1 MRRVVWSVLTG
12 LGVFFIVVAL
22 MLRFF
27 TPGQALKF
35 PLNEHTIVTLQ
46 GTGTYFS
53 EAQLQELADVN
64 VRVTETVLGDVG
76 AADAAGSSHTAVWRS
91 FASWT
96 DTNNHA
102 RFVYMS
108 SRLPFDRKTGVLL
121 HCCGATASETDISGR
136 HGLNI
141 SGQSFVWPIGTQKKT
156 YQVFDATLGAPT
168 PYRYTGTQIVNGITT
183 YKFVTHIPNTAVG
196 TQTVPASLVGLP
208 GIEVTLP
215 EYYTATKVVWVDPVT
230 GAPIRHDERG
240 QLVLQDSSGTTRLVL
255 FAGDLV
261 TTPASVAAN
270 ASSDRSNQLK
280 IQLVETVLP
289 ISAAVLGL
297 ILLVAG
303 LVLSR
308 RRMDDEYE
316 ESEDFDDGE
325 SYGSPA

>member
-27 TPGQALKF
+27 TPGQAIKF

-53 EAQLQELADVN
+53 QAQLQELAAVN
-64 VRVTETVLGDVG
+64 VRATETVLGDVG
-76 AADAAGSSHTAVWRS
+76 AADAAGSSHIAVWRS
-91 FASWT
+91 FTSLSDIT
-96 DTNNHA
+96 NHA
-102 RFVYMS
+102 RFMYAS
-108 SRLPFDRKTGVLL
+108 SRLPFDRTTGVLV

-141 SGQSFVWPIGTQKKT
+141 SGQGFVWPIHTQKKT
-156 YQVFDATLGAPT
+156 YQVFDASLGAPT
-168 PYRYTGTQIVNGITT
+168 PYKYVRSEVVSGIST
-183 YKFVTHIPNTAVG
+183 YKFVAQIPNTAVG

-215 EYYTATKVVWVDPVT
+215 EYYAATKVFWIDPVT
-230 GAPIRHDERG
+230 GAPIREDERER
-240 QLVLQDSSGTTRLVL
+240 LTLQDSTGTTRLVL
-255 FAGDLV
+255 FDGDLV
-261 TTPASVAAN
+261 TTPASVAALV
-270 ASSDRSNQLK
+270 STDKSYQLK
-280 IQLVETVLP
+280 TQLVETVVPL
-289 ISAAVLGL
+289 SAGVLG
-297 ILLVAG
+297 ILLLLAG

-316 ESEDFDDGE
+316 ESEDLGDLGT
-325 SYGSPA
+325 YGSPA